1 MTYGARR
8 GMGAARSYAN
18 IGLETQVLGASPQR
32 LISLL
37 FDGARAAVGQAR
49 LHLEQGN
56 IAARGA
62 AISKAIDIVETG
74 LKASLDMKAGGE
86 LATNLAT
93 VYDLIIRDLLL
104 ANLNSDATRLAS
116 ADRLLADIG
125 GAWREAVDPVAPAGE
140 SPSPG

>member
-1 MTYGARR
+1 MTYAARR

-18 IGLETQVLGASPQR
+18 IGLETQVLSASPQR

-56 IAARGA
+56 TAARGA

-86 LATNLAT
+86 LAANLAT
-93 VYDLIIRDLLL
+93 VYDLIIRNLLL
-104 ANLNSDATRLAS
+104 ANLNSDLQRLEA
-116 ADRLLADIG
+116 AERLLADIG
-125 GAWREAVDPVAPAGE
+125 SAWREAVDPPASAGE
-140 SPSPG
+140 PTSPA